1 MKAPL
6 LSLLAITSL
15 GLVGYALY
23 TISTAEPV
31 RPRSRTIPNIERPP
45 DGGPHLR
52 GAPPNPAGGTPLTR
66 MARAVQDEA
75 RTPPMQ
81 RTPPPGSDPNIE
93 IEEIPDG
100 VPEAA
105 LPITRAVAEVTFDR
119 LLTDLE
125 ERELEDVADGERGK
139 LYRNVNDAF
148 TALSARLGE
157 DDVELMEDSYQRM
170 QAQMK
175 RLKIEPPAMA
185 ARPELLD

>member
-6 LSLLAITSL
+6 LSLLAFSTL
-15 GLVGYALY
+15 GLVGYAIYVLN
-23 TISTAEPV
+23 SAEPAK
-31 RPRSRTIPNIERPP
+31 PRSRTAPTAQLPSGPP
-45 DGGPHLR
+45 SPHLR
-52 GAPPNPAGGTPLTR
+52 GQRPNPKAGTPLTR
-66 MARAVQDEA
+66 IARAVQDEA
-75 RTPPMQ
+75 RTPRM
-81 RTPPPGSDPNIE
+81 PPPGSDPNIQV
-93 IEEIPDG
+93 EEVPDD

-105 LPITRAVAEVTFDR
+105 LPLTRAVAEATFDR

-125 ERELEDVADGERGK
+125 EREPEDLAPRERDR

-170 QAQMK
+170 QSEMK
-175 RLKIEPPAMA
+175 RLKIKPPTMD

>member
-6 LSLLAITSL
+6 LGLFALTSL
-15 GLVGYALY
+15 GLVGYAIYVL
-23 TISTAEPV
+23 SSAEPA
-31 RPRSRTIPNIERPP
+31 RPRSRTAPTAQLPAGAPSP
-45 DGGPHLR
+45 DLR
-52 GAPPNPAGGTPLTR
+52 GPRPNPKAGTPLTR

-75 RTPPMQ
+75 RTQ
-81 RTPPPGSDPNIE
+81 RMPPPGTDPNVPV
-93 IEEIPDG
+93 EEVPDD

-105 LPITRAVAEVTFDR
+105 LPITRAVAETTFDR

-125 ERELEDVADGERGK
+125 EREPETLNPGERDR

-157 DDVELMEDSYQRM
+157 EDVELMEDAYQRM
-170 QAQMK
+170 QAEMK
-175 RLKIEPPAMA
+175 RLKIKPPTMD

>member
-6 LSLLAITSL
+6 ISLFAVATL
-15 GLVGYALY
+15 GLVGYAIY
-23 TISTAEPV
+23 TLTTAEPV
-31 RPRSRTIPNIERPP
+31 RPRSRANADVHRPHDAARRGQP
-45 DGGPHLR
+45 DPE
-52 GAPPNPAGGTPLTR
+52 AGTPLTR
-66 MARAVQDEA
+66 IARAIQDDA
-75 RTPPMQ
+75 SGPGGSPAG
-81 RTPPPGSDPNIE
+81 PPPGYDPNLE
-93 IEEIPDG
+93 VEEVPDD

-105 LPITRAVAEVTFDR
+105 LPITRAVAEATFDR

-125 ERELEDVADGERGK
+125 EVEPENLADRDRDR

-175 RLKIEPPAMA
+175 RLKIKPPTMD
-185 ARPELLD
+185 ARPELVD